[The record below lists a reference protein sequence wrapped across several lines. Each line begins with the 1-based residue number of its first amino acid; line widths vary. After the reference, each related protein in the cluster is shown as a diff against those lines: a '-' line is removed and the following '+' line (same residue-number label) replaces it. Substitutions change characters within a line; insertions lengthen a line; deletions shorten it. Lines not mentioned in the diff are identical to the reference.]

1 MKKYLFGLIFLFC
14 VQVLTAQ
21 TPKTSPIQ
29 YSNNENKILAPPSSV
44 EPGPTILA
52 AGDYKLTVAH
62 AGADGAKIKSSSSY
76 SVVDIDAF
84 SGDAALRFLNNGVLS
99 WNLRNQPGTDNFE
112 FFEHGGG
119 GQRMIIQNTTG
130 NLGIA
135 TANPAEKLEVNGN
148 LRLSNAAG
156 FGSTNVS
163 FYSDRGTA
171 NEWRPAFVASGDNGS
186 FTGRLDFFTNGTGFA
201 NALGSTLAMSAV
213 NGRVGVGS
221 ATASTPDFPLHV
233 TSTASTT
240 SSTTG
245 SFAIGATTGF
255 HLTFDNNE
263 MNAWNNTVGSDLYLN
278 YHSGSTVNVGCSF
291 CLFGGSP
298 ANLLV
303 SGYTQ
308 LGGLAAPSIKMKKL
322 TGTTAALATTS
333 VAHGLTDTK
342 ILAVDVHILGTTGD
356 YYSPNSSYAAGFQY
370 SYKINGANIDLQ
382 FVGASLQSQ
391 AYRIL
396 ITYEQ

>member
-14 VQVLTAQ
+14 VQAGFAQ
-21 TPKTSPIQ
+21 TPKTSTIQ
-29 YSNNENKILAPPSSV
+29 YSNNENKSVLAPPSSV
-44 EPGPTILA
+44 EPGPIILA
-52 AGDYKLTVAH
+52 AGDYKLTVVH
-62 AGADGAKIKSSSSY
+62 PGSDGARIKSSSSF
-76 SVVDIDAF
+76 SVVDIDAA
-84 SGDAALRFLNNGVLS
+84 SGDAALRFLNNGALS

-112 FFEHGGG
+112 FFELSGG

-163 FYSDRGTA
+163 FFSDRGTA
-171 NEWRPAFVASGDNGS
+171 SEWRPAFVASGDNGL

-233 TSTASTT
+233 TNGAITT

-245 SFAIGATTGF
+245 SFGIGLTAGQ
-255 HLTFDNNE
+255 HLVFDNNE
-263 MNAWNNTVGSDLYLN
+263 LDAWNGVNGNVLYLN
-278 YHSGSTVNVGCSF
+278 YWTDSKVQIGRTGTNPGD
-291 CLFGGSP
+291 G
-298 ANLLV
+298 NLDIN
-303 SGYTQ
+303 GFTN
-308 LGGLAAPSIKMKKL
+308 LGNGAPSIKMKKF
-322 TGTTAALATTS
+322 TGTTDLDPTT
-333 VAHGLTDTK
+333 VIAHGLVASK
-342 ILAVDVHILGTTGD
+342 IISVNASILSSPFYYAPGAT
-356 YYSPNSSYAAGFQY
+356 YSPGFQY
-370 SYKINGANIDLQ
+370 DLVWNGTNILLDT
-382 FVGASLQSQ
+382 VGASLQGDV
-391 AYRIL
+391 YT
-396 ITYEQ
+396 ITVIYEQ